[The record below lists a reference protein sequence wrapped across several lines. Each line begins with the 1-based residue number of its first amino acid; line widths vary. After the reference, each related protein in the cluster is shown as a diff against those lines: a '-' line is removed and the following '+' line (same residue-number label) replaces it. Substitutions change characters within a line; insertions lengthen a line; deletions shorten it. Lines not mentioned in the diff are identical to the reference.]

1 MEIILRLLMQKG
13 NYVSMEYNYLNLL
26 SKKES
31 NGKLLETYSYDNA
44 GNLIKKIDS
53 NGTVYTYEYSA
64 TNQITKMVKTSKNGK
79 AKYSEIYSYDKGDNL
94 SKITY
99 DDGTEESFTYNGNGD
114 VTSYK
119 DKNGNKTLYSYSY
132 NGNLVKVTKPDGNFA
147 VIVMMKITI

>member
-1 MEIILRLLMQKG
+1 M
-13 NYVSMEYNYLNLL
+13 
-26 SKKES
+26 
-31 NGKLLETYSYDNA
+31 
-44 GNLIKKIDS
+44 IKKIDS

-132 NGNLVKVTKPDGNFA
+132 NGNLVKVTKPGW
-147 VIVMMKITI
+147 KL